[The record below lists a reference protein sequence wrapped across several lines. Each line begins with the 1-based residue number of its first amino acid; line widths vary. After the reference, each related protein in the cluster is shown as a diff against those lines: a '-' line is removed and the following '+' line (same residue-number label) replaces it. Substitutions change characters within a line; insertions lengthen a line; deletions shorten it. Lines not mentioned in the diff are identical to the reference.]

1 MKNMIYLL
9 LAILFETSATT
20 LLKVSEGFTVILPT
34 IASILLYVLSFFCLS
49 TCLKTVPIGI
59 AYAIWSALGIVLVTL
74 VGIFAFKQTP
84 DWPAIIGLA
93 LIIIGVGVLNLFS
106 NMSIH

>member
-9 LAILFETSATT
+9 FAILFETSATT
-20 LLKVSEGFTVILPT
+20 LLKVSDGFTVILPT
-34 IASILLYVLSFFCLS
+34 VGSILLYVLSFYCLS

-74 VGIFAFKQTP
+74 VGIVAFKQTP
-84 DWPAIIGLA
+84 DWPAIIGIA